1 MNGSGFLS
9 FIAERYHRKSE
20 DVASDVVTYLIN
32 EFPVQDAIRA
42 LLTKLGFPDPPFRF
56 RACSRRSGENGIPD
70 IKLYD
75 KDGNA
80 RIIIENK
87 FWAIL
92 TQNQP
97 CGYLKDSGVELVLF
111 VVPKSR
117 VRRIWKEVCRCCARD
132 EMCGP
137 VTDIVGYPLQPL
149 GRIHEKY
156 VAAISWD
163 DLIDV
168 FKQDAENTPELQV
181 FVSQLGRLCEVEEK
195 MEIRDIRAEHVGEGA
210 KVVAEDVYKFMR
222 LVKPIV
228 EAAEAGGFF
237 RANEKQDKSSRGD
250 FHIGFA
256 GELGAWKAWIGFDAR
271 VWAKNGETPI
281 WIECGDPEN
290 IGDLKRKLQP
300 NREELPWFDDEDQ
313 IVVPIPLRPSA
324 HQEIIVGAAVEQ
336 IGRVKRLLEAK

>member
-1 MNGSGFLS
+1 MSGFLS

-32 EFPVQDAIRA
+32 EFSVQNAIRA

-56 RACSRRSGENGIPD
+56 RAIPRRSGEHGIPD

-75 KDGNA
+75 ADGNA
-80 RIIIENK
+80 RIVIENK

-111 VVPKSR
+111 VVPRSR
-117 VRRIWKEVCRCCARD
+117 VRRIWKEVCRCCELD
-132 EMCGP
+132 EICGP

-149 GRIHEKY
+149 GRVRERY

-168 FKQDAENTPELQV
+168 FNHDKENTPELQV
-181 FVSQLGRLCEVEEK
+181 FVGQLRRLCEAEET
-195 MEIRDIRAEHVGEGA
+195 MEIRDIRSEHVGEKA
-210 KVVAEDVYKFMR
+210 KVVAEDVYKFLR

-228 EAAEAGGFF
+228 EASEAVSFF
-237 RANEKQDKSSRGD
+237 KTNEKQGKGARGD
-250 FHIGFA
+250 CHIGFE

-271 VWAKNGETPI
+271 VWAANGRTPI
-281 WIECGDPEN
+281 WIECGGPEN
-290 IGDLKRKLQP
+290 IGDLKKRLHS
-300 NREELPWFDDEDQ
+300 NREELPWFDDGDQ
-313 IVVPIPLRPSA
+313 IVVPIPLRPDV
-324 HQEIIVGAAVEQ
+324 HQEVIVGAAVEQ
-336 IGRVKRLLEAK
+336 IGLLKRLLETK